1 MVMNETTKLWHS
13 KDERDWL
20 TALDRY
26 WDYVKDENL
35 ELERELIYRLDARLV
50 NGFNEQRWYVF
61 LRDKYFRWKYTA
73 PNRYATTTYSLQK
86 YIEQNSLNELY
97 LIKKELFNFNKE
109 DIKAGLKIA
118 KQIKGLGA
126 AGASGLLALLFPRY
140 FGTIDQFAVKALLQ
154 IDGLPE
160 HAALKK
166 MNPDNLSISN
176 GVVLVGIM
184 RRKAQELNQL
194 FCNDSWTPRKI
205 DMILWGCARES

>member
-1 MVMNETTKLWHS
+1 MIMNETTKLWHS

-35 ELERELIYRLDARLV
+35 ELERELIYRLDAALV
-50 NGFNEQRWYVF
+50 KGFNEQRWYDF

-86 YIEQNSLNELY
+86 CIEQNSLNELY
-97 LIKKELFNFNKE
+97 QIKKELFNFNKE

-126 AGASGLLALLFPRY
+126 AGASGLLALLFPQY
-140 FGTIDQFAVKALLQ
+140 FGTIDQFAVKALRQ

-160 HAALKK
+160 HVALQK
-166 MNPDNLSISN
+166 MKPKNLSISN
-176 GVVLVGIM
+176 GVVLISIM
-184 RRKAQELNQL
+184 RNKAEELNRL
-194 FCNDSWTPRKI
+194 FGNDFWTPRKI
-205 DMILWGCARES
+205 DMILWGCTRER